1 MALSGRM
8 INMINAMLAGAIA
21 MASIII
27 SLFFLRFWSS
37 TRDRFFLYFS
47 LSFLL
52 EAINRIFLGITA
64 LANEDT
70 PTYYIIRLI
79 AYLLIIIAIVD
90 KNRQQ
95 SKSKWALRQDD
106 YLNNH
111 QAMGWFVRLKRAF
124 NKIREV
130 QYAE

>member
-95 SKSKWALRQDD
+95 SKSK
-106 YLNNH
+106 
-111 QAMGWFVRLKRAF
+111 
-124 NKIREV
+124 
-130 QYAE
+130 